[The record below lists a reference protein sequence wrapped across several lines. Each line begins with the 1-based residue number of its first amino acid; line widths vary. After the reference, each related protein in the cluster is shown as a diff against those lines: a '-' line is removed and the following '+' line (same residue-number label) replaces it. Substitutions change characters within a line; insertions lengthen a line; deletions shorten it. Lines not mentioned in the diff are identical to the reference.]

1 MSGEHLRATRG
12 IEQRLLLFGL
22 VLALI
27 VAPVLANVWPAFGKG
42 PMLYVGGADASHVV
56 VDAHAAHTGHA
67 QPAHES
73 HHQAHCALCVLASLG
88 WAPPLAL
95 ELPSTATRGID
106 RAVTVAAPVP
116 RLRPVWPG
124 ARARAPPLS

>member
-1 MSGEHLRATRG
+1 
-12 IEQRLLLFGL
+12 LLLGL
-22 VLALI
+22 VVALI

-73 HHQAHCALCVLASLG
+73 HHQAHCALCVLAFLG

-95 ELPSTATRGID
+95 ELPSIAASAID
-106 RAVTVAAPVP
+106 RAVTVAAQVL
-116 RLRPVWPG
+116 RLRPVWLG